1 MPITPYDFIDSATD
15 AGEGWN
21 TFGSQER
28 GVLPILQDGVGG
40 FGALASEPQEFRHF
54 SSLDQRQILN
64 EIEAN
69 PSFGKK
75 LTAWMHQ
82 PNGAKLISDSAKRAA
97 LNEMYPKEHPESRG
111 EWITLRKRLAEI
123 LRDIPAAIQKNIS
136 KLTPEQRIAIVRT
149 MGRGGHIEF
158 GLGATTAP
166 ALTAPTTGGGDIW
179 GSLIGGIA
187 GAAAS
192 IYSAKITADATK
204 DIAKIQA
211 QTTAQQTAAQQQIAA
226 NQAAIDAARAR
237 AAGGTIDPATGQII
251 PSSGGGFPLWILPVG
266 LGILGLVLFFVL
278 R

>member
-28 GVLPILQDGVGG
+28 GVLPVLQDGVGG
-40 FGALASEPQEFRHF
+40 FGALASEPQQFRHF
-54 SSLDQRQILN
+54 SSVDQRQILD

-75 LTAWMHQ
+75 LEAWMRR
-82 PNGAKLISDSAKRAA
+82 PDGAKLISDSARRAV

-111 EWITLRKRLAEI
+111 QWVTLRKRFAEI
-123 LRDIPAAIQKNIS
+123 LRDIPAAVNSHVAKM
-136 KLTPEQRIAIVRT
+136 TPEQRIAVVRT
-149 MGRGGHIEF
+149 MARGGHIDF

-166 ALTAPTTGGGDIW
+166 ALTAPTAGGGDIW

-187 GAAAS
+187 NAAAS
-192 IYSAKITADATK
+192 IYSAKITSDAQK
-204 DIAKIQA
+204 DVAKIA
-211 QTTAQQTAAQQQIAA
+211 ANTAAQQAAAQQQIAA
-226 NQAAIDAARAR
+226 NQAAIEAARAR
-237 AAGGTIDPATGQII
+237 AAGGTVVDPVTGQVI
-251 PSSGGGFPLWILPVG
+251 STGGGFPLWIIPVALGVIG
-266 LGILGLVLFFVL
+266 LILFFVL